1 MADSKLSEAECN
13 SVGNRAS
20 LMGSTSQDLYSK
32 IMEFKGLWRLQPQ
45 HYDRRELVF
54 GLHYSSYYFVIS
66 KSKLILLKDCFIL
79 KTEEISFY
87 LMDNINQHVGIEKG
101 KKKKQPCIFG
111 LPQSCLQCKTACNFN
126 IQMQAWLLHLRESYF
141 WQFNLLK
148 WYSFNHIIFV

>member
-101 KKKKQPCIFG
+101 KKKNTT
-111 LPQSCLQCKTACNFN
+111 L
-126 IQMQAWLLHLRESYF
+126 YF
-141 WQFNLLK
+141 WFATKLFAMQNCL
-148 WYSFNHIIFV
+148 